1 MDINFRS
8 LFFVCLLYCILSP
21 SAFSQTWV
29 KGKVTDL
36 KTDEALIGA
45 NVFIKDE
52 MIGTNTDINGDFQIV
67 TRFSPPFT
75 LVYQMVGYQ
84 SQEIEVLQDSMYLV
98 IVMAPE
104 ATLGQEV
111 VVAASRVEERIMEAP
126 VSIEKMG
133 LIDIKLNPSPD
144 FYTGVAY
151 LKGVSLYQSS
161 LMYNSINTRGF
172 ANVQNW
178 RFLRFIDGMDING
191 PSINYAIGST
201 LRGSELDI
209 KSIEVVP
216 GPGSALYGANA
227 FNGILNMTTKDPFD
241 YQGLSAYVKQGF
253 SKQKGEIA
261 HPFTDVGIRYAKA
274 FNDKWAFKVNL
285 TFMDAMD
292 WVADDESYL
301 ITNQTIPQ
309 KDQLLLTPRN
319 DPNYNAVNI
328 YGDDIAVPVSLG
340 DGQQMMVSR
349 SGIAERD
356 IVDYQVNSF
365 HAQAYLHYKISE
377 DVSASYDFRY
387 AQSDAIIR
395 YENFYPFANFQT
407 NYHKVELKGSNFFA
421 RSYFATGSPG
431 DGYSAL
437 AAGAIIQE
445 GLKPSSLWA
454 GDYGAALRGEVPGI
468 AEGDHDAARIFADR
482 DIPSAQS
489 DVFQQLRQRTIGT
502 PIDEPGGSGV
512 VYKANLWHTEGN
524 YNFQNEVPFMEL
536 QAGGALRRYLLS
548 SDGHVYNDGIS
559 GFNAPIPVVELGA
572 YVQAGKS
579 LMDEHINLRGSLR
592 YDKQFKNFK
601 GRITPRISSVFSLGR
616 ERNHNIRLSAQT
628 GFRNPANQ
636 DTYVAFNAGPLIY
649 LGNIEDNINNYTYV
663 NADGEQISGQDIH
676 SQLVTIPSLQAFME
690 GGGTDPSLLQNANIE
705 YLQQEQISTFEL
717 GYKGLINNRLMIDAN
732 IYHNIYENFTANI
745 LSYSL
750 LANIPFLTL
759 SNIDGTVTSTGA
771 GLGLTYLSR
780 NGYKIEGNYSYINF
794 DAADAIA
801 QNPNYFPD
809 FNTPNSSFHLM
820 MSNKDVYQGLGFSAK
835 YRWSEGY
842 TFQSPNGQGEIP
854 SFQVLDCAIFYE
866 VKSIKS
872 TLKLGAANLFGSD
885 YKPVYGGPRIGA
897 QYYLGITFDEF
908 IQ

>member
-1 MDINFRS
+1 MSTIYRT
-8 LFFVCLLYCILSP
+8 LCFVSLLYFFTPI
-21 SAFSQTWV
+21 AYSQTWI
-29 KGKVTDL
+29 KGKVSDIETN
-36 KTDEALIGA
+36 EPIIGA

-52 MIGTNTDINGDFQIV
+52 MIGTNTDVNGDFQIV
-67 TRFSPPFT
+67 TSLTPPFT

-84 SQEIEVLQDSMYLV
+84 SQEVEVLEDSMYLA
-98 IVMAPE
+98 IVMPAEPS
-104 ATLGQEV
+104 LGQEV

-133 LIDIKLNPSPD
+133 LIDIRLNPSPD

-161 LMYNSINTRGF
+161 LMYNSVNTRGF

-227 FNGILNMTTKDPFD
+227 FNGILNMTTKDPYN

-253 SKQKGEIA
+253 SKQQGEVA
-261 HPFTDVGIRYAKA
+261 HPFSDIGIRYARA

-328 YGDDIAVPVSLG
+328 YGDDIAVPVTLG
-340 DGQQMMVSR
+340 DGQQITVSR

-365 HAQAYLHYKISE
+365 QAQAYLNYRIND
-377 DVSASYDFRY
+377 DVEASYDFRY

-407 NYHKVELKGSNFFA
+407 NYHKLELKGSNFFA

-445 GLKPSSLWA
+445 GLKPSNLWA
-454 GDYGAALRGEVPGI
+454 QDYGAAIRGEVPGI
-468 AEGDHDAARIFADR
+468 AEGDHDAARLFADR
-482 DIPSAQS
+482 DIPGAESLA
-489 DVFQQLRQRTIGT
+489 FQQLLQRTVST
-502 PIDEPGGSGV
+502 PIDMAGGSAV
-512 VYKANLWHTEGN
+512 VYKANLWHTEGSYDFN
-524 YNFQNEVPFMEL
+524 NHISFLDL
-536 QAGGALRRYLLS
+536 QVGGALRRYLLS
-548 SDGHVYNDGIS
+548 SDGHVYNDGPR

-572 YVQAGKS
+572 YVQASKS
-579 LMDEHINLRGSLR
+579 LLDEHLNLRGSLR

-601 GRITPRISSVFSLGR
+601 GRITPRISSVFSLGS

-663 NADGEQISGQDIH
+663 NQDGQEFTGQEIH
-676 SQLVTIPSLQAFME
+676 SQLVTLPSLQAFME
-690 GGGTDPSLLQNANIE
+690 GGGTDPSLLQTADIE
-705 YLQQEQISTFEL
+705 YLQQEQITTFEL

-732 IYHNIYENFTANI
+732 VYHNLYENFTANI

-750 LANIPFLTL
+750 QANIPFLML
-759 SNIDGTVTSTGA
+759 SNIKGTVTSTGA

-780 NGYKIEGNYSYINF
+780 NGYKLEGNYSYITF
-794 DAADAIA
+794 DAEEAIA
-801 QNPNYFPD
+801 ENPNYFPD
-809 FNTPNSSFHLM
+809 FNTPNNSFHLM
-820 MSNKDVYQGLGFSAK
+820 MSNKDVYRGLGFSAK
-835 YRWSEGY
+835 YRWAEGY
-842 TFQSPNGQGEIP
+842 TFQSPNGQGEIAP
-854 SFQVLDCAIFYE
+854 FHVLDCAIFYE

-872 TLKLGAANLFGSD
+872 VLKLGAANLLGSD
-885 YKPVYGGPRIGA
+885 YKPIYGGPRIGA